1 MELKETDRRKK
12 STREGTRTRNS
23 LICTLRNRI
32 KTLKGKPYIVTVDL
46 IQTLSS
52 HVHAEESI
60 RYNCR
65 HFIN

>member
-1 MELKETDRRKK
+1 LNKRNTQKEK

-65 HFIN
+65 HFLN